1 MSGASAQFDHAG
13 VFISDTHHFNYCIE
27 GNFGEIKYDLPQD
40 CKSSFD
46 EGIVFCGG
54 LEK

>member
-1 MSGASAQFDHAG
+1 MSGVLVQFDYVG
-13 VFISDTHHFNYCIE
+13 VFILEIYYFNYCIE
-27 GNFGEIKYDLPQD
+27 GNFGEIKYDLFQD
-40 CKSSFD
+40 CKFFFD